1 MICFGLL
8 VMFCQPQAPLPVPDT
23 YCQIARPIYWSAAD
37 TRETKEQ
44 IDTENRKWKRFCKV
58 NQK

>member
-1 MICFGLL
+1 MICFGFLI
-8 VMFCQPQAPLPVPDT
+8 MFCQPHAAPPVADD
-23 YCQIARPIYWSAAD
+23 YCQIARPISSSVAD
-37 TRETKEQ
+37 TRETKEH